1 MKLSV
6 IPFGISSFR
15 ANCVKFFFNSRD
27 RGLANSGFGDEFRIQ
42 VISSTRHSHSFEY
55 FIPILKINP

>member
-6 IPFGISSFR
+6 ISFGISSFR
-15 ANCVKFFFNSRD
+15 ANCVKFFFDSRNQD
-27 RGLANSGFGDEFRIQ
+27 SMMNFEFE

-55 FIPILKINP
+55 FIPILKINPYES